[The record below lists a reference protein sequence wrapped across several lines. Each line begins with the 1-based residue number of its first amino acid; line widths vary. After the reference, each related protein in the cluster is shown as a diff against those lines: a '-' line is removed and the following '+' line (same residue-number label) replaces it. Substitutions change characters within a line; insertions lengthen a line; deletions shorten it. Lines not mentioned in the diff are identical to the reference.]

1 MKKLTNKEE
10 ELLKNSLALRKSFV
24 KETQAEF
31 KTEPPHFN
39 TLSTLV
45 RNLEDKSYVTHKAYR
60 NPHQ

>member
-10 ELLKNSLALRKSFV
+10 ELLKNSLALIKSFV

-39 TLSTLV
+39 TLSILI
-45 RNLEDKSYVTHKAYR
+45 RNLEDKGYVTHKAYR

>member
-1 MKKLTNKEE
+1 M
-10 ELLKNSLALRKSFV
+10 ALRKSFV

-39 TLSTLV
+39 TLSILI
-45 RNLEDKSYVTHKAYR
+45 RNLEDKGYVTHKAYR